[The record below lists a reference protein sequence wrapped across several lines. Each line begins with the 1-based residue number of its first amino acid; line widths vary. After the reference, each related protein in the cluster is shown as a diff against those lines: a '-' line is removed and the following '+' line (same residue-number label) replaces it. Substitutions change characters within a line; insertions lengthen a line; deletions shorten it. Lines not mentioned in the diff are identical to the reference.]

1 MTRATFLLPAPARF
15 GAQRW
20 AADVVRTLGRADRL
34 PPGEAGRRAQL
45 LRYARLPPGR
55 WPLAALSR
63 RLDAGDADTPGAA
76 WLRADPAWLRP
87 DINGVR
93 LMAHGEGLGLTRE
106 DVDALLPAL
115 RPVFG
120 DAGCLLDAPHPARW
134 YLQVPD
140 GTRLPAFHD
149 PADALGADLADL
161 EDADTVDSSAEARRW
176 RALANEAQITLHQ
189 HPWNARRLAAGRP
202 AVNAL
207 WFWGGG
213 TLPARGTFGGEW
225 PAHVYSDD
233 PTCSALAAASVRAEA
248 LPTAWPGGSAEPALY
263 DLTAM
268 RDLRELQQA
277 WLAPALAAVA
287 GGGLDALT
295 IDDESGRRLHLRR
308 WHRLRLWRGAA
319 WDTPA

>member
-1 MTRATFLLPAPARF
+1 MTRATFLLPAPSRF

-20 AADVVRTLGRADRL
+20 TADIVRALGRADRL
-34 PPGEAGRRAQL
+34 PDGDAGRRAQL
-45 LRYARLPPGR
+45 LRFAHLPFGR

-63 RLDAGDADTPGAA
+63 RLDAQDADAPGIA

-120 DAGCLLDAPHPARW
+120 DAGFPLDAPHPARW
-134 YLQVPD
+134 YLQVPA

-161 EDADTVDSSAEARRW
+161 DDEALDSGADARRW
-176 RALANEAQITLHQ
+176 RALANEAQVTLHQ
-189 HPWNARRLAAGRP
+189 HPWNARRLASGRP

-213 TLPARGTFGGEW
+213 ALPAQGLSGGDW
-225 PAHVYSDD
+225 PARVHTDD
-233 PTCSALAAASVRAEA
+233 PTCAALAAASVRAEP
-248 LPTAWPGGSAEPALY
+248 LPEAWPGSTPEAALF
-263 DLTAM
+263 DLTAL

-277 WLAPALAAVA
+277 WLAPALAALA
-287 GGGLDALT
+287 DGGLDTLEV
-295 IDDESGRRLHLRR
+295 DDESGRRLRLRR
-308 WHRLRLWRGAA
+308 WHRLRIWRRAPRSPAA
-319 WDTPA
+319 

>member
-1 MTRATFLLPAPARF
+1 MTGATFLLPAPARF

-20 AADVVRTLGRADRL
+20 AVDVLRALARADRL
-34 PPGEAGRRAQL
+34 AHGEDGRRAQL
-45 LRYARLPPGR
+45 LRYAHLPPGR

-63 RLDAGDADTPGAA
+63 RLDAGDADAPGAA

-87 DINGVR
+87 DINGIR
-93 LMAHGEGLGLTRE
+93 LMAHGEGLGLTRD
-106 DVDALLPAL
+106 DVDAFLPAL

-120 DAGCLLDAPHPARW
+120 DAGFLLDAPHPARW
-134 YLQVPD
+134 YLQVPA
-140 GTRLPAFHD
+140 GTPLPAFHD

-161 EDADTVDSSAEARRW
+161 DDDAPGPEARRW
-176 RALANEAQITLHQ
+176 RALANDAQVTLHQ

-213 TLPARGTFGGEW
+213 ALPPPGTFGGDW
-225 PAHVYSDD
+225 PARVYSDD
-233 PTCSALAAASVRAEA
+233 PTCTALAAASVRAEP
-248 LPTAWPGGSAEPALY
+248 LPDAWAGETDDEALY

-277 WLAPALAAVA
+277 WLGPAIAALAA
-287 GGGLDALT
+287 GRLDTLT
-295 IDDESGRRLHLRR
+295 FDDESGRRHRLRR
-308 WHRLRLWRGAA
+308 WHRLRVWRRAAPGA
-319 WDTPA
+319 PR